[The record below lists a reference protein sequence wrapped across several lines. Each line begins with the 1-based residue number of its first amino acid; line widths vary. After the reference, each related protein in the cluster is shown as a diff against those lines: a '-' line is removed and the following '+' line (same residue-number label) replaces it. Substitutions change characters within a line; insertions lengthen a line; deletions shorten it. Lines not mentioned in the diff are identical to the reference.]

1 MVIFF
6 SLFFLSPIEYS
17 LMAFKETLH
26 PKMLTCFIL
35 DACWCEVPIHCEE
48 MRTTAHLH
56 SSLSFIPTPAL
67 IDVALSRHRW
77 SKRTLIELATSRYC
91 K

>member
-6 SLFFLSPIEYS
+6 SLFLSPIEYS